1 MASYACRLG
10 KHQNE
15 FDRFMKEHNKIYSS
29 AEEYEKRYTI
39 WAQNKALIQRH
50 NEEAVR
56 CLHTYTM
63 AMNQFSDMTGEEF
76 KETMLTFKPAKKRNG
91 TQSTSYNCSSLPR
104 SVDWK
109 ANGYVTE
116 VGNQGSCGSCW
127 AFTATGALEGQHK
140 RKTGRLVDLS
150 EQNLIDCSSKQG
162 NQGCFGGMMDYSFE
176 YVKVNGGIDTE
187 KSYPYNWTD
196 PKVGKCK
203 YRKADSD
210 ATCTGYVDL
219 PKGNE
224 TSLQCAIAYE
234 GPIAIGVDAS
244 HQGFRSY
251 KRGVYDDPNCKSRS
265 EDLDFSLLVVGYG
278 TENSIDY
285 YNCKS
290 DWGPEWG
297 DHGYIK
303 MVRNK
308 QNQCGVASMASFPT
322 M

>member
-1 MASYACRLG
+1 MASYATG
-10 KHQNE
+10 IGEHQNE
-15 FDRFMKEHNKIYSS
+15 FDHFMKEHNKIYNS
-29 AEEYEKRYTI
+29 AEEYEKRYSI

-50 NEEAVR
+50 NEEAGR
-56 CLHTYTM
+56 GLHTYTVTV
-63 AMNQFSDMTGEEF
+63 NQFSDMTGEEF

-91 TQSTSYNCSSLPR
+91 NQAKPYGCSSLPR

-109 ANGYVTE
+109 GKGYVTE

-140 RKTGRLVDLS
+140 RKTGKLVDLS

-162 NQGCFGGMMDYSFE
+162 NQGCCGGMMDYSFE

-203 YRKADSD
+203 YRKADSG
-210 ATCTGYVDL
+210 ASCTGYVDL
-219 PKGNE
+219 QKGNE
-224 TSLQCAIAYE
+224 TSLQCAIAHE

-251 KRGVYDDPNCKSRS
+251 KRGVYDDPTCKS

-278 TENSIDY
+278 TENGIDY
-285 YNCKS
+285 YNCKN